1 MSLIAWTEACRK
13 IGLLQI
19 HQDQNNAGGA
29 GKRQGDALQDPTH
42 KRRAAFG
49 DITNVSQ
56 INLIMLKL
64 RLKLFCSI

>member
-19 HQDQNNAGGA
+19 HQDQNNVGGGG
-29 GKRQGDALQDPTH
+29 GKRQGDTLQDPTH

-49 DITNVSQ
+49 DITNVSH
-56 INLIMLKL
+56 NLH
-64 RLKLFCSI
+64 